1 MNNLTLPD
9 GLVYSESNRP
19 QTHFS
24 PPRNWMNDPNG
35 LVYYDGT
42 YHLFYQYNPGDKV
55 WNDMHWGHA
64 TSTDLIRWTHKPV
77 ALYPDPEG
85 LGFVFSGGAVV
96 DYNNSSGLSSDSTPP
111 LIALFTHS
119 SSTGKQVQS
128 LAYSVDQGDSWTM
141 YAKNPII
148 ANPGIA
154 DFRDPKVVWHE
165 SSNHWIMVV
174 AADDR
179 IKFYRS
185 TNLINWEFLHD
196 FGEGLGAHGGCWEC
210 PDLFPLQTKDQNI
223 RKWVL
228 IVSLNP
234 GGPNGGSATQYFIGD
249 FDGHTF
255 SQENNDT
262 LWLDYGPDHYAGIT
276 WNGLSP
282 VNGRRILIAWMSNW
296 DYANHLPTDPWRGAM
311 TVPRELS
318 LINTEQ
324 GLRVAAQ
331 PIHEYQRLRT
341 GQPFK
346 LQNML
351 IENGK
356 VLRQADSI
364 QGSIDFEIEV
374 ELDDLSSDWSLQ
386 ICNEHDERLEIICCL
401 DSMELEL
408 RRDQVAFDM
417 PPEGDFVRQ
426 IKAPLNVNGSGVL
439 PLRILK
445 DRSSVEIFHGDG
457 EALISA
463 LFFSHKPLDQIR
475 VEPAN
480 NRQLR
485 VKKFVINELASIW
498 DQSSVAPD

>member
-64 TSTDLIRWTHKPV
+64 TSADLIRWTHKPI

-96 DYNNSSGLSSDSTPP
+96 DYNNSSGLSPDSTPP

-119 SSTGKQVQS
+119 STSGEQVQS
-128 LAYSVDQGDSWTM
+128 LAYSIDQGDNWTM
-141 YAKNPII
+141 YADNPII
-148 ANPGIA
+148 TNPGIA
-154 DFRDPKVVWHE
+154 DFRDPKVIWHE
-165 SSNHWIMVV
+165 SSKHWIMVV

-196 FGEGLGAHGGCWEC
+196 FGEGLGDHGGCWEC
-210 PDLFPLQTKDQNI
+210 PDLFPLETKDQNI

-249 FDGHTF
+249 FDGQNF
-255 SQENNDT
+255 NQENKDT

-296 DYANHLPTDPWRGAM
+296 EYANHLPTDPWRGAM

-318 LINTEQ
+318 LIETRQ

-331 PIHEYQRLRT
+331 PILEYEQLRV
-341 GQPFK
+341 GQQFK
-346 LQNML
+346 LENTL
-351 IENGK
+351 IKSEM
-356 VLRQADSI
+356 VLGQGAAIQDSI
-364 QGSIDFEIEV
+364 DIDIEVDLSGSTGEWYLKIYNEHEEQLEIVYRADNNEIEV
-374 ELDDLSSDWSLQ
+374 
-386 ICNEHDERLEIICCL
+386 
-401 DSMELEL
+401 
-408 RRDQVAFDM
+408 RRDRAAFDM
-417 PPEGDFVRQ
+417 APEGDFIRE
-426 IKAPLNVNGSGVL
+426 IKAPIDLCGRQTVT
-439 PLRILK
+439 LRILK
-445 DRSSVEIFHGDG
+445 DRSSVEIFTG
-457 EALISA
+457 EGTALITA
-463 LFFSHKPLDQIR
+463 LFFTNEPLDQIKI
-475 VEPAN
+475 EPTDGD
-480 NRQLR
+480 QLWL
-485 VKKFVINELASIW
+485 KKVVINELDSVW
-498 DQSSVAPD
+498 D